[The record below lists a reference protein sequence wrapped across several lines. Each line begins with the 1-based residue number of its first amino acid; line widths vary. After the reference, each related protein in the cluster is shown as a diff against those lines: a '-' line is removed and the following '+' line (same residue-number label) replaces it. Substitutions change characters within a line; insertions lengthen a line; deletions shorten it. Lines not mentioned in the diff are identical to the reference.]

1 MVAYYKQM
9 DKVDVFTFSV
19 ETIINELEKEK
30 GYVVF
35 LMTASTNF
43 GFGLGQKNCLTILQ
57 KIFPKGIY
65 SAHAH
70 TYTNRIISLSV
81 IVQLFLIN

>member
-57 KIFPKGIY
+57 KIFPKGIIL
-65 SAHAH
+65 HIH
-70 TYTNRIISLSV
+70 THTQIEYLSV
-81 IVQLFLIN
+81 IVQLFLIS